1 MGGYKKNEAQDLF
14 TELTN
19 YEKKGVDITL
29 NGLSAS
35 PMQIVQAHI
44 MRENVSYMRDYE
56 LNEEGDIEKLD
67 FKDVE
72 SE

>member
-1 MGGYKKNEAQDLF
+1 MSGYKNKEVQDLF
-14 TELTN
+14 TELTG
-19 YEKKGVDITL
+19 YEKKGVNITL

-56 LNEEGDIEKLD
+56 MNEKGDIKTLD
-67 FKDVE
+67 FTDVQV
-72 SE
+72 